1 MLRPLLADGGGGR
14 AVAALP
20 HVVQDGV
27 SLEIVDEARYVARG
41 VLLDD
46 AAVVQIDLDLER
58 GRVRMKRGIRPGSN
72 LFRVIL
78 GLAGGQAISL
88 RVECH

>member
-1 MLRPLLADGGGGR
+1 MRRRRLDDDGLFGVGPPQRQMLRPLLADGGSGR

-27 SLEIVDEARYVARG
+27 SLEIVDEARHVARG

-46 AAVVQIDLDLER
+46 AAVVQIDLDLE
-58 GRVRMKRGIRPGSN
+58 
-72 LFRVIL
+72 
-78 GLAGGQAISL
+78 
-88 RVECH
+88 

>member
-27 SLEIVDEARYVARG
+27 ALEIVDEARHVARG

-58 GRVRMKRGIRPGSN
+58 RGRVRMKRGIRPGSN
-72 LFRVIL
+72 LFRVNP
-78 GLAGGQAISL
+78 GQAISI
-88 RVECH
+88 RANAIRP

>member
-72 LFRVIL
+72 LFRVNP